1 MIKQTLFFTNP
12 ASLSLKYEQIVIN
25 IDGADTPITRPIE
38 DIGVVIVENQMV
50 RMTVP
55 LLNALTANNVAVVFC
70 DNKSMPAS
78 MLMPLEANSIQQ
90 EVQRFQIEATL
101 PTKKRIWKDI
111 IEAKIRNQAAVL
123 DKLNLD
129 GTILKP
135 YYTNVLS
142 GDSDNREGLA
152 AKLYWKN
159 LYGKQFIRNREGDEP
174 NAMLNYG
181 YAILR
186 AATTRALL
194 GSGLYPGFGLFHR
207 NRYNAFPLAD
217 DVMEPYRPFVDLK
230 VSKIVRHT
238 PGAQLNKDIKQEL
251 TRILFSDVKINNQLH
266 PLQVALTTTTAS
278 LAKMLKDKNENIIF
292 PRLP

>member
-123 DKLNLD
+123 DKLHLD
-129 GTILKP
+129 GTKLTP
-135 YYTNVLS
+135 NYTNVL
-142 GDSDNREGLA
+142 
-152 AKLYWKN
+152 
-159 LYGKQFIRNREGDEP
+159 
-174 NAMLNYG
+174 
-181 YAILR
+181 
-186 AATTRALL
+186 
-194 GSGLYPGFGLFHR
+194 
-207 NRYNAFPLAD
+207 
-217 DVMEPYRPFVDLK
+217 
-230 VSKIVRHT
+230 
-238 PGAQLNKDIKQEL
+238 
-251 TRILFSDVKINNQLH
+251 
-266 PLQVALTTTTAS
+266 
-278 LAKMLKDKNENIIF
+278 
-292 PRLP
+292 